1 MSPCSW
7 KGRSPVNRRTSALC
21 CLLLAAALLCALPS
35 LLLSLSSRDG
45 ERMAERLRPKTAQ
58 MLTIWLISDAAESK
72 KHLNEQIAL
81 FEKQNAGVRVYLRR
95 ADAEELFTDGAVL
108 PDVVLFSPGVV
119 TDPARALLPIDATH
133 LGCASDGL
141 TAGRSAGVQYAVPI
155 WYAPSV
161 LAVPSVF
168 FPTEAIPLPAPK
180 QSSFFDLSTPAPT
193 PAPDVGGVDESASLP
208 SADLIPWGKLLEP
221 SALTS
226 PKGIDL
232 IQLLSMCPSAM
243 RPELIASLASPGSA
257 SATSAP
263 TPAPIARVMTLA
275 EYQNAMVS
283 GQSLAGFALTPACT
297 QRVLFLGICKD
308 HVLSR
313 AFLTHLFS
321 PDSQAELTAHSLL
334 SAAETASSA
343 QGDPL
348 TRQLARQYQNGLL
361 FPNAFEH
368 TLQELNALCEDA
380 FGRNQDP
387 VETLLRLR

>member
-1 MSPCSW
+1 M
-7 KGRSPVNRRTSALC
+7 NQRTSALC

-35 LLLSLSSRDG
+35 LLVSLSSQSG

-119 TDPARALLPIDATH
+119 TDPVRALLPIDATH
-133 LGCASDGL
+133 VGCASGGL
-141 TAGRSAGVQYAVPI
+141 TAGRSAGVQYAVPL

-168 FPTEAIPLPAPK
+168 FPTETIPLPSPK

-193 PAPDVGGVDESASLP
+193 AAPDVDGAGENAALP
-208 SADLIPWGKLLEP
+208 SADLIPWNKLLEP
-221 SALTS
+221 SAFTA

-243 RPELIASLASPGSA
+243 RPTLITSLTSPGSA
-257 SATSAP
+257 SVTPTP

-275 EYQNAMVS
+275 EYQNAVTN
-283 GQSLAGFALTPACT
+283 GQSLVGFSLTPAGT

-313 AFLTHLFS
+313 AFLTHMFS
-321 PDSQAELTAHSLL
+321 TDSQAALLSHSLL
-334 SAAETASSA
+334 PAAETAAPA

-348 TRQLARQYQNGLL
+348 TRQLALQYQNGLL

-368 TLQELNALCEDA
+368 LLQELYALCEDA
-380 FGRNQDP
+380 FARNQDP

>member
-1 MSPCSW
+1 MSPRLW

-35 LLLSLSSRDG
+35 LLVSLSSQGG
-45 ERMAERLRPKTAQ
+45 ERMAERLRPKTTQ

-108 PDVVLFSPGVV
+108 PDVVLFSPGVI

-133 LGCASDGL
+133 VGCASDGL
-141 TAGRSAGVQYAVPI
+141 TAGRSAGVQYAVPL

-168 FPTEAIPLPAPK
+168 FPTEAIPLPSPK

-193 PAPDVGGVDESASLP
+193 PAPNVDSDESVSLP
-208 SADLIPWGKLLEP
+208 SADLIPWGELLES
-221 SALTS
+221 SALTA

-243 RPELIASLASPGSA
+243 RPALIASLTGLSSA

-263 TPAPIARVMTLA
+263 TPAPIACVMTLA
-275 EYQNAMVS
+275 EYQSAVAG

-308 HVLSR
+308 HALSR
-313 AFLTHLFS
+313 AFLTYLFS
-321 PDSQAELTAHSLL
+321 PDSQAALPTHSLL
-334 SAAETASSA
+334 SAAETAA
-343 QGDPL
+343 PVQGDPL

-368 TLQELNALCEDA
+368 TLQELYALCEDA
-380 FGRNQDP
+380 FRRNQDP